1 MYTYIEIEMFNYINE
16 NIKDFNYANKILQL
30 EDQNEYFQLTNDQ
43 KIKII
48 LELQKECIDAMKNE
62 IFNNNDESV
71 AFLLLFQHMLF
82 HKYNYEN
89 MDNRDENDGMEDLF
103 RKVKKMFINV
113 INESQKSNTLSLI
126 KNFIN
131 HFLKNELN
139 LKNNSIMFNLLELLI
154 NVITELLSSTKI
166 IIT

>member
-16 NIKDFNYANKILQL
+16 NIKDFNYANRILQL

-103 RKVKKMFINV
+103 RKVKKMSLV
-113 INESQKSNTLSLI
+113 KSNTLSLI

-139 LKNNSIMFNLLELLI
+139 LKNNSIMLNLLELLI
-154 NVITELLSSTKI
+154 KVITELLL
-166 IIT
+166 